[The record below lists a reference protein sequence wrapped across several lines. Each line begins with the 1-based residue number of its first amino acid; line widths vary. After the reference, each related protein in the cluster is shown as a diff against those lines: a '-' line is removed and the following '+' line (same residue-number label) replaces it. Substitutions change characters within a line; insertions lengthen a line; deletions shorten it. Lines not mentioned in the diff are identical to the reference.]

1 MIQVVLAV
9 RAVPFLE
16 IEGWIGKHGINGFG
30 PDQREHVKAIGMEQR
45 ASICPVNRLRGD
57 GRNVDKRAHIEE
69 SAVEAEGALSRGA

>member
-1 MIQVVLAV
+1 
-9 RAVPFLE
+9 
-16 IEGWIGKHGINGFG
+16 
-30 PDQREHVKAIGMEQR
+30 MEQR